1 MQEVK
6 ETLKGIT
13 QSQARVEIDIAMIK
27 VDIGHHIKRT
37 DLADARIVRI
47 ENWMLGLAS
56 ALLVAVCAAVVKL
69 FIG

>member
-1 MQEVK
+1 MQELK
-6 ETLKGIT
+6 EDIKSIK

-27 VDIGHHIKRT
+27 VDVGHHIKRT

-47 ENWMLGLAS
+47 ENWMLGLAAS
-56 ALLVAVCAAVVKL
+56 LLACVAAAVVKL